1 MCLLFP
7 NLFNNKNLTISK
19 RRKMFNQFFSTDV
32 KCSMETCVGVS
43 SGTASLVDGIVSVE
57 RDYPSSVGS
66 RGYKQ
71 STGTLAESLHNGNC
85 RCQCIQPVP
94 VFRDDLRICVD
105 DLQECSLASFVSGST
120 VQKIPYVFL
129 PLQGQ
134 IVYPSAEIKIAG
146 MQYPICAISKATYLT
161 RGGWINFKNQSD
173 FEIPFQIHRENGHIM
188 LLWLG
193 DLQSRTNIEGRL
205 VLIEM
210 ICKET
215 LSQDYDSS
223 FHQAITPC
231 LSFRIAGTPSVKEV
245 LFSTDNRSSDI
256 ASSSGLTISELI
268 AVAICSILLGLM
280 YVASILL
287 YLHVRKGR
295 PKGRNGDIE
304 AFKNPLMSNGITE
317 EGIVKNNPL
326 LQHSYN
332 DNEAFESDE
341 DRNYNI
347 STQGEPSMDM
357 IENNNINRNLT
368 TAIVHPIQSF
378 NSCIGH
384 SMYYSDSNSIE
395 KHPEEDISIVETLDN
410 KEDRPDNIRS
420 IVCANPRKKLYFNPD
435 YFELELLMA
444 PPPAALEFL
453 EKIREVIHE
462 AKRKITMKKFTP
474 NLVMILEDAKED
486 TNEPLSSCNKCKTQF
501 KIKSDTIQKWLM
513 NVPIEVTKPK
523 KNQAPCIPIE
533 FKAKDDKKD
542 RIDLL
547 LEESEI
553 KSKTDEVEEKE
564 KVLVDDA
571 EEEED
576 VDDDD
581 DEEESTN
588 IECDSLERS
597 MNYKQKCGYH
607 TPSEYGF
614 VRPDLSPVLSNSAL
628 PMEEELT
635 IKTTYT
641 YDTITKRESYYEH
654 ISGPDCIRE
663 KPKKEILPDILN
675 RSSERYSL
683 VSEVYVNDNFKT
695 SMSPNNS
702 LDKKIKKNG
711 PGQIT
716 IEVEDCPENHPSE
729 DSDSFEPDT
738 LDRNCTKI
746 KPNLKTVYSS
756 DSLEQFNS
764 PKSINNNGF
773 GSLLEIYEA
782 KNVMADVQ
790 KRRNMNQ
797 LESKY
802 LKPDP
807 KHCRRQR
814 CPSPLSIQKPPK
826 NVCVRSTSKPGVLQS
841 DCSSSKFN
849 RRTHDITAGAS
860 DKQAIKSSPI
870 DHNRYEDSGYLSTES
885 NESLNK
891 VVATSLDTDES
902 GAESID
908 TDFKFFKTRTDR
920 NYCDW

>member
-1 MCLLFP
+1 M
-7 NLFNNKNLTISK
+7 
-19 RRKMFNQFFSTDV
+19 
-32 KCSMETCVGVS
+32 
-43 SGTASLVDGIVSVE
+43 
-57 RDYPSSVGS
+57 
-66 RGYKQ
+66 
-71 STGTLAESLHNGNC
+71 
-85 RCQCIQPVP
+85 P

-105 DLQECSLASFVSGST
+105 DLQECSLASFVSGTT

-134 IVYPSAEIKIAG
+134 IVYPSAEIKITG
-146 MQYPICAISKATYLT
+146 MQYPICAISKAKYLT
-161 RGGWINFKNQSD
+161 RGGWLNFKNQSD

-215 LSQDYDSS
+215 LSQDYDNS
-223 FHQAITPC
+223 FHQATTPC

-245 LFSTDNRSSDI
+245 LFSTDIRSSDN

-295 PKGRNGDIE
+295 PKRQNGDIE

-341 DRNYNI
+341 DRNYSI

-357 IENNNINRNLT
+357 MENNNINRNLT

-462 AKRKITMKKFTP
+462 AKRKIVMKKFTP
-474 NLVMILEDAKED
+474 NLIAILEDANED

-501 KIKSDTIQKWLM
+501 KIKSATIQKWLM

-523 KNQAPCIPIE
+523 KNQAPCIPVEI
-533 FKAKDDKKD
+533 KAKDGVKD
-542 RIDLL
+542 GIDLQL
-547 LEESEI
+547 KENEL
-553 KSKTDEVEEKE
+553 KSKTNNIEENK
-564 KVLVDDA
+564 
-571 EEEED
+571 EEEEEVIVEEED
-576 VDDDD
+576 NDDDD
-581 DEEESTN
+581 DEEEGTN

-597 MNYKQKCGYH
+597 MNHRQKCGYH

-628 PMEEELT
+628 PMDEELT
-635 IKTTYT
+635 IRTTYT

-683 VSEVYVNDNFKT
+683 VSEVYVNDNFNT

-702 LDKKIKKNG
+702 LDKKIKKKS

-716 IEVEDCPENHPSE
+716 IEVEDCPDNHPAE

-746 KPNLKTVYSS
+746 KPNLKAVYSS

-764 PKSINNNGF
+764 SKSINNNGF

-790 KRRNMNQ
+790 KRRNMSQ
-797 LESKY
+797 LEAQY

-814 CPSPLSIQKPPK
+814 CPSPLSVQKPPK
-826 NVCVRSTSKPGVLQS
+826 NVCVRSTSKPGVKQFN
-841 DCSSSKFN
+841 CTSSQFN
-849 RRTHDITAGAS
+849 QRTHNIMAGAS
-860 DKQAIKSSPI
+860 DKQAVKVQSSSPI

-908 TDFKFFKTRTDR
+908 TDFKFFKSRTDR